1 MKLEVLYRYMN
12 CTVEKT
18 TDTDTCHTAYIDY
31 ITNYILLDLLQIL
44 FGNAK
49 DYMIK
54 RLRIMLLLIRSS

>member
-1 MKLEVLYRYMN
+1 MN

-18 TDTDTCHTAYIDY
+18 TDTDTCQNAYIDY

-54 RLRIMLLLIRSS
+54 RLRIMLLLITSS